1 MEFGGSFQNKYMNRD
16 NKPRENRHVNTRPC
30 TSTFS
35 LATAILYQNPIQ
47 NFALAPNNLED
58 APEVSMQFMRDVPTT
73 WDEVRY
79 IDGYPGKYLVMAR
92 RHADTW
98 YVAAINAEPQ
108 KLVISLDL
116 NALSVSDF
124 TIYSGGDN
132 PTAKPLKLKGGKTLL
147 TLAPNDGIVIVA
159 K

>member
-1 MEFGGSFQNKYMNRD
+1 MNRD
-16 NKPRENRHVNTRPC
+16 NKPRENRHVNTRLT

-58 APEVSMQFMRDVPTT
+58 APQISMDFMREVPTT
-73 WDEVRY
+73 WDEVRF

-92 RHADTW
+92 RHDDTW
-98 YVAAINAEPQ
+98 YLAAINADTQPL
-108 KLVISLDL
+108 KLNLDL
-116 NALSVSDF
+116 RWLNASGL
-124 TIYSGGDN
+124 TLYSGGDN
-132 PTAKPLKLKGGKTLL
+132 PSTKPLKLKKGAAQL
-147 TLAPNDGIVIVA
+147 TLPSNDGFVIIA

>member
-1 MEFGGSFQNKYMNRD
+1 
-16 NKPRENRHVNTRPC
+16 
-30 TSTFS
+30 
-35 LATAILYQNPIQ
+35 
-47 NFALAPNNLED
+47 
-58 APEVSMQFMRDVPTT
+58 
-73 WDEVRY
+73 
-79 IDGYPGKYLVMAR
+79 MAR

-98 YVAAINAEPQ
+98 YIAAINAETQ